1 MNEKEKLL
9 ENIKLMLEAYE
20 NESAMLDVVT
30 DEYESVE
37 KFVRSSMLVGTE
49 EGNPFYFDG
58 KHVMMFF
65 TEGKVIQA
73 TLQDG
78 KIANFNYLIGSSKPQ
93 TNLLETMK
101 KTIDKLI
108 DLESSDTHA
117 DKKI

>member
-20 NESAMLDVVT
+20 NESTMLDVVT

-58 KHVMMFF
+58 KHIMMFF
-65 TEGKVIQA
+65 TECKVIQA

-78 KIANFNYLIGSSKPQ
+78 KIANFNYLIGSSKPR
-93 TNLLETMK
+93 TNLLKTMK

-108 DLESSDTHA
+108 DLESSDTHV
-117 DKKI
+117 DKKM